1 MIIISSKNQRYD
13 IIIALSK
20 YMYWFKLVSQLSD
33 VAHGSHVS
41 FSHESSNLIL
51 MYLKKIMWPMTF
63 FFSEPVKLG
72 FSMNIDAKPTS
83 YWIVSSVSWFELH
96 ASIMINLNTLHWLL
110 NWMFAAPV
118 PCFMLP
124 TCRKQKG
131 PSWSVIRWPIRGD
144 DCWSTFPNTLAIKRW
159 IFCPPTTPWIRSSA
173 QWHQMV
179 STLIGRGPSQ

>member
-1 MIIISSKNQRYD
+1 
-13 IIIALSK
+13 
-20 YMYWFKLVSQLSD
+20 
-33 VAHGSHVS
+33 
-41 FSHESSNLIL
+41 
-51 MYLKKIMWPMTF
+51 MWPMGLMLVF
-63 FFSEPVKLG
+63 H
-72 FSMNIDAKPTS
+72 MNLLTWYKCILKKHVTNDIFLQWTS
-83 YWIVSSVSWFELH
+83 KIRVFHEHRCKTHLLLNCFLSSWFELH

-131 PSWSVIRWPIRGD
+131 QSWSVIRWPIRGD